1 MAITLFPIWWSITR
15 RVGFISYAGAGLGCL
30 LFGASSR
37 RSRPGSRAAI
47 ARLAGIVSLIEFILA
62 LDMAFEWRISL
73 HNFWGDMFMK
83 YNLYGR
89 RHTIQLELLFAL
101 TCILVFTLSYAFRRF
116 WARKGLFLAVCALAG
131 SCTLWLM
138 EVISLHE
145 TDSALYHLVNG
156 IMVIAF
162 LWVVACSLTLLG
174 VGMEV
179 QSAARES

>member
-1 MAITLFPIWWSITR
+1 MMAIALFPIWWSVTR
-15 RVGFISYAGAGLGCL
+15 KVGFISYAGAGLGCL
-30 LFGASSR
+30 SFGAASR
-37 RSRPGSRAAI
+37 HRSRAGV
-47 ARLAGIVSLIEFILA
+47 ARFAGIVSLIEFLLA

-89 RHTIQLELLFAL
+89 RHTLQLELLSAL
-101 TCILVFTLSYAFRRF
+101 GCTFMFIVSYAFRRLRS
-116 WARKGLFLAVCALAG
+116 RKGFLLAVVALSG

-138 EVISLHE
+138 EIISLHE

-156 IMVIAF
+156 VMVIAF

-174 VGMEV
+174 VGIEV